1 MAFGATPIIKG
12 HLPSQAA
19 SSPKY
24 AKFLFPLQG
33 NLFSCSGDSDVDI
46 LLVGGVI
53 LPSVTSV
60 HFFATESFQVLIITI
75 AS

>member
-1 MAFGATPIIKG
+1 MTFGASRIIKR

-19 SSPKY
+19 SSPTY
-24 AKFLFPLQG
+24 AKSFFSLQG

-46 LLVGGVI
+46 LLVGGII